1 MGGCD
6 KGSVAVRRTR
16 WQAANGSSE
25 RLSRTALPHGGTCS
39 LTAFSASQVL
49 LSINRFE
56 RKKNIGLALDAFA
69 AAKALLPAA
78 DFGAL
83 HLVLAGGYDS
93 INQVGMPRR
102 ENATA

>member
-1 MGGCD
+1 VG
-6 KGSVAVRRTR
+6 ATR
-16 WQAANGSSE
+16 ARWPTDAPVGRQPTALPNGSLE
-25 RLSRTALPHGGTCS
+25 RLFRTALS

-102 ENATA
+102 GNATA